1 MNSKY
6 PLVSLSGLV
15 VEERETVGKI
25 DGDGYPVFGVTNVD
39 GITLTGVKRS
49 ADLSKYLRLKPHQ
62 FAYNPYRINVGSL
75 GLSGAHQDGIVSPAY
90 VVFAP
95 KKHLDTAYLYYY
107 LKSAEGN
114 TQINYYGN
122 RGSVRAALRFTDLC
136 KMTIPLPPL
145 SEQRRIVARIYKLLT
160 KIAEAKKLRS
170 KAIEEINLLLKTK
183 DKTVFSGVD
192 MALGEAADVTKLA
205 GFEYTKHFANAPP
218 GDVIVVRAG
227 NVRNNGL
234 RLYNSMTIPSEISNM
249 LTRSQLNEGDVVMTF
264 IGAKIGDVTF
274 VNKGMPRLHCGPNVS
289 KIRPSP
295 KVSTGYLVKILQ
307 SFFVQQQIIEIT
319 KSTAQ
324 PNLSMK
330 TIRQLRIMVPE
341 LDEQE
346 KIVSYLS
353 NLQVKID
360 SLKKLQEQT
369 AAELDALLPSI
380 LDKAFKGQL

>member
-95 KKHLDTAYLYYY
+95 QKHLDTAYLYYY

-114 TQINYYGN
+114 SQINYYGN

-145 SEQRRIVARIYKLLT
+145 SEQCRIVKIIDSIAQKIQEARAIRQQTEKEADSLVLLEIAHVFTLARPYVFLSDTTVCCIVCGQHLNPEEQAQTGIPYITGPADFGPRQATPSRFACIPKAIAEPGDVLLTVKGAGVGKVNLAPPISTVIGRQLYALRPNPVKLDQVFLWYALQFKLACLRDAMTATTVPGIGRKDVEALDIPLPSISEQCRIVAYLDDL
-160 KIAEAKKLRS
+160 
-170 KAIEEINLLLKTK
+170 
-183 DKTVFSGVD
+183 
-192 MALGEAADVTKLA
+192 
-205 GFEYTKHFANAPP
+205 
-218 GDVIVVRAG
+218 
-227 NVRNNGL
+227 
-234 RLYNSMTIPSEISNM
+234 
-249 LTRSQLNEGDVVMTF
+249 Q
-264 IGAKIGDVTF
+264 AKI
-274 VNKGMPRLHCGPNVS
+274 NKL
-289 KIRPSP
+289 KD
-295 KVSTGYLVKILQ
+295 LQ
-307 SFFVQQQIIEIT
+307 
-319 KSTAQ
+319 
-324 PNLSMK
+324 N
-330 TIRQLRIMVPE
+330 
-341 LDEQE
+341 
-346 KIVSYLS
+346 
-353 NLQVKID
+353 
-360 SLKKLQEQT
+360 QT

-380 LDKAFKGQL
+380 LDNAFKGQL